1 MAHFYGT
8 VQGNKGE
15 TSRIG
20 SKNSGITAKAYGW
33 DLGGTVVT
41 EFNKHLNTDVVTFYT
56 TRDNDGLSKRV
67 ASFAVVD
74 DNLKLIDTEYPEVL
88 I

>member
-15 TSRIG
+15 TSRTG
-20 SKNSGITAKAYGW
+20 SKNSGITAKAFGW
-33 DLGGTVVT
+33 DIGGRVVT
-41 EFNKHLNTDVVTFYT
+41 EFNETLNTDVVTFYT
-56 TRDNDGLSKRV
+56 TRDNDKLHKRV
-67 ASFAVVD
+67 ASFVVVD
-74 DNLKLIDTEYPEVL
+74 NTLKLIDTEYPEVL